1 MGKYLLGL
9 DCGHTVTKA
18 VLFDLTGKQLSVG
31 KGKNLQISQHPGWQE
46 RTMHDA
52 AEAALDAISEAI
64 KKIDS
69 SEIVAVGVAGHG
81 DGIYLLDKHHQPLR
95 NAIFATDNRASAIAS
110 EINRVHGDA
119 LMKSMGQH
127 LFAASPMALLS
138 WMKSEEPEKYQN
150 IGAVLQCKDWIRTV
164 LTGTVGSDISDAACA
179 GLGLNTYTFDKSLF
193 DSIGIPEVFQ
203 ALPEL
208 KFGGEVAG
216 GITETIAVR
225 TGLKAGTPVIAGVHD
240 VHAAA
245 IGVGAFEFG
254 DVSLIFGTWSINQV
268 FANTPKPDS
277 RWHTHASIEK
287 SRWLHMCTSP
297 ASASNANWFW
307 ELFGISELEELE
319 KALKNA
325 EKSLLSEDRAFF
337 MPYLFGGPAGTTPGA
352 SLIGARGW
360 HTQSDINASVIEGIV
375 FNHKHHFDMLSEKV
389 DTSGRIIATGGSM
402 QSDIWAQL
410 VADVF
415 NRDIEISDADE
426 SGARGLAILAGVSQ
440 GIYSSIEDGI
450 SQTVS
455 TRIIFKP
462 NPNHVP
468 FFAQRYKKY
477 REHAK
482 NLTNV

>member
-1 MGKYLLGL
+1 MGAQFAWEAM
-9 DCGHTVTKA
+9 H
-18 VLFDLTGKQLSVG
+18 DLTD
-31 KGKNLQISQHPGWQE
+31 
-46 RTMHDA
+46 R
-52 AEAALDAISEAI
+52 
-64 KKIDS
+64 
-69 SEIVAVGVAGHG
+69 AVDLA
-81 DGIYLLDKHHQPLR
+81 
-95 NAIFATDNRASAIAS
+95 
-110 EINRVHGDA
+110 
-119 LMKSMGQH
+119 
-127 LFAASPMALLS
+127 
-138 WMKSEEPEKYQN
+138 
-150 IGAVLQCKDWIRTV
+150 
-164 LTGTVGSDISDAACA
+164 
-179 GLGLNTYTFDKSLF
+179 
-193 DSIGIPEVFQ
+193 
-203 ALPEL
+203 
-208 KFGGEVAG
+208 EVAE
-216 GITETIAVR
+216 IQKTLRETPGV
-225 TGLKAGTPVIAGVHD
+225 AGVHD

-287 SRWLHMCTSP
+287 NRWLHMCTSP

-352 SLIGARGW
+352 SLISARGW

-450 SQTVS
+450 SHAGIASTLSEQLREANLEIAVHSLGVPMKFIEHSKRAEILNDLGLTVQNV
-455 TRIIFKP
+455 TRSLVTWNAKSGATTPAAMQLQADENARRKP
-462 NPNHVP
+462 N
-468 FFAQRYKKY
+468 R
-477 REHAK
+477 
-482 NLTNV
+482 